1 MQNLSEFD
9 NASAQ
14 TLKDIE
20 LKKTKFDEKFG

>member
-1 MQNLSEFD
+1 MQNLSEFE

-20 LKKTKFDEKFG
+20 HKKTKFDEKFG

>member
-14 TLKDIE
+14 TLRDIE
-20 LKKTKFDEKFG
+20 HKKTKFDEKFG